1 MSLLAHTTNPLLNPD
16 RNPLLRSFI
25 KSTFYVQFC
34 AGENAPEVRATIAKL
49 KGLGF
54 SGVILGY
61 AREVVLTDAQ
71 TKDLANFGLK
81 GEEMEAAV
89 RNEVL
94 PWAKGTLETVRLA
107 SEGDYVALK

>member
-1 MSLLAHTTNPLLNPD
+1 MNLLAHTTNPLLNPD
-16 RNPLLRSFI
+16 NNPILRRII
-25 KSTFYVQFC
+25 KSTFYTQFC
-34 AGENAPEVRATIAKL
+34 AGENAPEVRATMAKL

-61 AREVVLTDAQ
+61 AREVVLTEAQ
-71 TKDLANFGLK
+71 TKDLANFGLE
-81 GEEMEAAV
+81 GSHVEAAIK
-89 RNEVL
+89 NEVV

>member
-1 MSLLAHTTNPLLNPD
+1 MNLLAHTTQPLLSPD
-16 RNPLLRSFI
+16 HNPLLRSFI
-25 KSTFYVQFC
+25 KSTFYAQFC
-34 AGENAPEVRATIAKL
+34 AGENAAEVRGTIARL
-49 KGLGF
+49 KQLGF

-61 AREVVLTDAQ
+61 AREVVLTDEQ

-81 GEEMEAAV
+81 GKDVEEAV
-89 RNEVL
+89 KNEVV